1 MASPEEQIAELR
13 GRVEELEAAIQAE
26 DFTAIPERVEA
37 LEQNVPLRV
46 PKVISL
52 AEVYTKSSGGA
63 RVVLLYIVIA
73 AVGLPVA
80 GLFWLMGFL
89 GDNPANARSMI
100 TVVFCMGTMAIA
112 GILAVVAIRKDQLDK
127 AKEVLIIL
135 IGIFGTIVGYYFGS
149 SEIPVK
155 IEPPPAAAP
164 PVVPAPPAPNNSVPP
179 SASPVTPP
187 GAEEAKPA
195 RKPKAPTE
203 IPKPDPEGSPE

>member
-1 MASPEEQIAELR
+1 MASPEEQIAELQE
-13 GRVEELEAAIQAE
+13 RVEALEAAIQTE
-26 DFTAIPERVEA
+26 EFTAIPERVEA
-37 LEQNVPLRV
+37 LEQNGTLRV

-52 AEVYTKSSGGA
+52 AELYTKSSGGA

-73 AVGLPVA
+73 AIGLPVA

-112 GILAVVAIRKDQLDK
+112 GILAVVAIRKNQLDK

-149 SEIPVK
+149 SEIPAK
-155 IEPPPAAAP
+155 
-164 PVVPAPPAPNNSVPP
+164 PAPNPPGKTSPEAPIPPESNSTIPP
-179 SASPVTPP
+179 SPVPSDDK
-187 GAEEAKPA
+187 ELKPA
-195 RKPKAPTE
+195 ETLKPSTE
-203 IPKPDPEGSPE
+203 APKPDPDNLPK

>member
-1 MASPEEQIAELR
+1 MSTPEEQIAELR
-13 GRVEELEAAIQAE
+13 ERVEALETAIQTE
-26 DFTAIPERVEA
+26 EFTAIPERVEA

-149 SEIPVK
+149 SELPAK
-155 IEPPPAAAP
+155 PAPNPPAEAP
-164 PVVPAPPAPNNSVPP
+164 PVTTVPTEPNTTLPP
-179 SASPVTPP
+179 SPTPA
-187 GAEEAKPA
+187 GAEEPT
-195 RKPKAPTE
+195 PTE
-203 IPKPDPEGSPE
+203 KKQTPTEAPKPVGNETPQ